1 MNASPIRSLSAAW
14 PLLMALS
21 FGACKHDDGAHA
33 ATRTADAQ
41 PPIAITTATVGAAE
55 QAVTL
60 DLTGT
65 LMAEQQSEV
74 TPAVAGRVNKV
85 LVERGSTVKAGQP
98 LMRLRDLDFR
108 SAAAAASAQ
117 LSQAEAR
124 LGIAGG
130 LAPDAKGEK
139 LEGTSAEKFQ
149 AEETPEA
156 RAARANLEIAEDAL
170 KRAEPLRES
179 ATISEQDY
187 ARLKSQAAASRAQYA
202 STINNTRSAYLAL
215 SSARVQLQQNRRAL
229 ADSVVRA
236 PFDGE
241 IAERRANVGEYVSPQ
256 KPVVTLVRTDLLRL
270 EVQVPQDRAP
280 AIRNGQPVE
289 VRVDAFPDRT
299 FTGTVR
305 YISPVVRAD
314 SRALAVEAVV
324 PNGDRQ
330 LRPGTFARAKL
341 DLGKRQTLSS
351 IPTSA
356 VIGESG
362 VYRVF
367 VVSED
372 RARERLVTIVERKP
386 DAVLISEGL
395 RPGERV
401 ATSQLERLSDGA
413 RIQGS

>member
-1 MNASPIRSLSAAW
+1 MRDAKNRWGRGTW
-14 PLLMALS
+14 PLLLVLAA
-21 FGACKHDDGAHA
+21 GGCKHDDGAHA
-33 ATRTADAQ
+33 APREVDVTGPLAISLATAEAR
-41 PPIAITTATVGAAE
+41 E

-65 LMAEQQSEV
+65 LMPEQQSEV

-85 LVERGSTVKAGQP
+85 LVERGSAVKAGQP

-124 LGIAGG
+124 LGIPAASPREGAGG
-130 LAPDAKGEK
+130 GGAAG
-139 LEGTSAEKFQ
+139 FH
-149 AEETPEA
+149 AEETAEA

-170 KRAEPLRES
+170 VRAEPLRQS
-179 ATISEQDY
+179 ATISEQEF
-187 ARLKSQAAASRAQYA
+187 ARLKSQAAAARAQYA

-215 SSARVQLQQNRRAL
+215 SSARVQLEQNRRAL

-256 KPVVTLVRTDLLRL
+256 RPVVVLVRTDVLRL
-270 EVQVPQDRAP
+270 EVQVPQDRVAS
-280 AIRNGQPVE
+280 IRSGQAVA

-299 FTGTVR
+299 FPATVR

-314 SRALAVEAVV
+314 SRALTVEAVV
-324 PNGDRQ
+324 PNSDRL
-330 LRPGTFARAKL
+330 LRPGTFARAQI
-341 DLGKRQTLSS
+341 DLGNRQTLAR
-351 IPTSA
+351 IPSGA
-356 VIGESG
+356 VLSEAG

-367 VVSED
+367 VVQD
-372 RARERLVTIVERKP
+372 DKARERIITIVDRKG
-386 DAVLISEGL
+386 DSVLISDGV

-401 ATSQLERLSDGA
+401 ATSQLERLADGT
-413 RIQGS
+413 RVQGS

>member
-1 MNASPIRSLSAAW
+1 MNNAAKRMKRSAW
-14 PLLMALS
+14 PLLFVLS
-21 FGACKHDDGAHA
+21 LSACKHDDAARA
-33 ATRTADAQ
+33 ATRDAEASL
-41 PPIAITTATVGAAE
+41 PLSVLTVAAE
-55 QAVTL
+55 AREQPVTL

-65 LMAEQQSEV
+65 LMPEQQSEV

-85 LVERGSTVKAGQP
+85 LIERGSVVKAGQP
-98 LMRLRDLDFR
+98 LLRLRDLDFR

-124 LGIAGG
+124 LGIGG
-130 LAPDAKGEK
+130 SAARGE
-139 LEGTSAEKFQ
+139 GASSASFQ
-149 AEETPEA
+149 ADETPEA

-179 ATISEQDY
+179 ATISEQDF
-187 ARLKSQAAASRAQYA
+187 ARLKSQAAAARAQYA

-215 SSARVQLQQNRRAL
+215 SGARVQLEQNRRAL

-256 KPVVTLVRTDLLRL
+256 KSVLTLVRTDVLRL
-270 EVQVPQDRAP
+270 EVQVPQDRVG
-280 AIRNGQPVE
+280 AIRSGQLVQ

-299 FTGTVR
+299 FPATVR

-314 SRALAVEAVV
+314 SRALTVEAVV
-324 PNGDRQ
+324 PNGDRV
-330 LRPGTFARAKL
+330 LRPGTFARAQI
-341 DLGKRQTLSS
+341 DLGKRQTLARV
-351 IPTSA
+351 PTGA
-356 VIGESG
+356 VLSEAG

-367 VVSED
+367 VVQED
-372 RARERLVTIVERKP
+372 KARERIVTVVSRAS
-386 DAVLISEGL
+386 DGVLISEGV

-401 ATSQLERLSDGA
+401 VTSQLERLTDGT
-413 RIQGS
+413 RVQGS

>member
-1 MNASPIRSLSAAW
+1 MNASPIRSLSRAW
-14 PLLMALS
+14 PLLAALS
-21 FGACKHDDGAHA
+21 LGGCKHDEGAHA
-33 ATRTADAQ
+33 AKPTADAQ
-41 PPIAITTATVGAAE
+41 APIVITTALVGASE

-98 LMRLRDLDFR
+98 LLRLRDLDFR

-124 LGIAGG
+124 LGIAGV
-130 LAPDAKGEK
+130 APDAKNEK
-139 LEGTSAEKFQ
+139 LDGTSAEKFQ

-156 RAARANLEIAEDAL
+156 KAARANLEIAEDAL

-215 SSARVQLQQNRRAL
+215 SSARVQLQQNKRAL

-299 FTGTVR
+299 FAGTVR

-341 DLGKRQTLSS
+341 DLGKRQTLSI
-351 IPTSA
+351 IPAAA

-372 RARERLVTIVERKP
+372 RVRERLVTIVERKP
-386 DAVLISEGL
+386 DTVLISEGL
-395 RPGERV
+395 KPGERV
-401 ATSQLERLSDGA
+401 ATSQLERLADGA
-413 RIQGS
+413 RVSGS

>member
-1 MNASPIRSLSAAW
+1 MNASPIRSLFRAW
-14 PLLMALS
+14 PLLAALS
-21 FGACKHDDGAHA
+21 LGGCKHDEGAHA
-33 ATRTADAQ
+33 AMLGADAAV
-41 PPIAITTATVGAAE
+41 PIAVTTALVGATE
-55 QAVTL
+55 QSLTL

-98 LMRLRDLDFR
+98 LLRLRDLDFR

-124 LGIAGG
+124 LGIAGTTT
-130 LAPDAKGEK
+130 PDAKNEK
-139 LEGTSAEKFQ
+139 RDGATAEKFQ

-202 STINNTRSAYLAL
+202 NTVNNTRSAYLAL

-229 ADSVVRA
+229 ADAVVRA

-280 AIRNGQPVE
+280 AIRNGQPVQ
-289 VRVDAFPDRT
+289 VHVDAFPDRR
-299 FTGTVR
+299 FAGTVR
-305 YISPVVRAD
+305 YISPVVRAE
-314 SRALAVEAVV
+314 SRALTVEAVV

-341 DLGKRQTLSS
+341 DLGKKQTLSS
-351 IPTSA
+351 IPASA
-356 VIGESG
+356 VMGESG

-372 RARERLVTIVERKP
+372 RVRERLVTIVERKP
-386 DAVLISEGL
+386 DTVLISEGL
-395 RPGERV
+395 KPGERV

-413 RIQGS
+413 RVQGS